1 MIMDSES
8 MNSAGIIISPSTHQ
22 KIKARNA
29 AMRLKHG
36 VPQFKD
42 VLRKRFH
49 SRIKENRGRL
59 FDRLRDVSGLQGG
72 SVSKII
78 QQELANIL
86 DNELLMDSDDE
97 MRIKQEMEF
106 EVFGPE
112 ENWVMHQYD
121 LLMADDNALQEL
133 WEEAQLVVCP
143 VCRRGNLSCDVF
155 NQLISCGNCRMA
167 VPARASIQEI
177 QDRIYVIINN
187 HSETG
192 CPEVTHFFV
201 SHEDSSL
208 YAHCNTCPFFDL
220 TV

>member
-1 MIMDSES
+1 MDSES

-36 VPQFKD
+36 APQFKD

-49 SRIKENRGRL
+49 NRIKENRGRL
-59 FDRLRDVSGLQGG
+59 FDRLRDVSGVQGA
-72 SVSKII
+72 SAFKII
-78 QQELANIL
+78 QQELSNIL
-86 DNELLMDSDDE
+86 DNEVVMDSDDE
-97 MRIKQEMEF
+97 TRIREEI
-106 EVFGPE
+106 ELEIFGE
-112 ENWVMHQYD
+112 EESWMMHQYD

-143 VCRRGNLSCDVF
+143 VCRKGNLVCNAF
-155 NQLISCGNCRMA
+155 HTINCTNCPMA

-177 QDRIYVIINN
+177 RDRIFVIINN

-192 CPEVTHFFV
+192 CPEDTYFFV

-208 YAHCNTCPFFDL
+208 YAHCNSCPYFDL